1 MTLTPDNIAFWTTFS
16 HWAIGFFL
24 IAALLY
30 FLFSFVRPAWR
41 VGNELQAALRALGEV
56 KGGDGADLGV
66 ISDRVM
72 GAPRLRACWD
82 EYRDTLH
89 RQQLLGHNGQT
100 TTRYR
105 ATATAS
111 TFFSESILVD
121 TPLRSEFF
129 KHLPGILTGL
139 GIIGTFTGLILGLH
153 GFQVSDDANA
163 VRQSL
168 GTLLQAVGGAFMVSA
183 SAIVLAMLVTAV
195 EKGFLTRRYADVE
208 RLCARIDGLYQ
219 SGVGEDYLS
228 DLVTASKTSATQAQ
242 HIKDA
247 LVTDLKSI
255 LTELTERQM
264 AGLTLSNQQLG
275 QQISSAVTDT
285 LKAPLDGI
293 SDAVK
298 QVASQQGDAVN
309 RLLTDVLASFAG
321 RMESMFGGQLGGMN
335 ELLTQTAATMKG
347 TAQQFEALAARIE
360 QAGTGATD
368 KMADRMESLLTTL
381 SERQAESNAQMTAFV
396 EQMRKM
402 VADGTSQN
410 AELMQGTFSELSEIT
425 REMMLQLQQQTRSAS
440 QEMQGSARALVE
452 DMQTTLE
459 QQQRLASQMAEQ
471 HAARM
476 NGAVDSLNANAE
488 KMAETLERRTAAASD
503 DLKTSTREMAI
514 KLEDALERQQALMAH
529 SASQQNDRL
538 QATMAELAR
547 MTGQLAKDL
556 HAQASQSQQ
565 DQQTHSRAMAEQ
577 LQASLQGQQKQ
588 MQALTESVRAAADT
602 MQQAVTR
609 MRTGIDDNITRLGGS
624 AERLDGSASKLA
636 SQMQAMASA
645 ASSVETGIS
654 RLTEAT
660 QSMVQAVQAS
670 HLALGEHRQ
679 VRDAVGAMVVE
690 LRGIVDRASREAS
703 LNEQLVRQL
712 ETAAESLVAAQQQA
726 DQYLAGISSTLISAH
741 QSFADNVGSTLQRGN
756 AEFQREL
763 STAVDMLRSGIQDLA
778 DLFDNLPVNAR

>member
-1 MTLTPDNIAFWTTFS
+1 MTPDTIASWTSFS
-16 HWAIGFFL
+16 HWAIGFL
-24 IAALLY
+24 LLAATLY
-30 FLFSFVRPAWR
+30 FLFGFVRPAWR
-41 VGNELQAALRALGEV
+41 VGNELKAALLALGEV

-89 RQQLLGHNGQT
+89 RQQLMGHNGQL

-105 ATATAS
+105 ATATANA
-111 TFFSESILVD
+111 FFAESILVD
-121 TPLRSEFF
+121 TPLHTEFF

-139 GIIGTFTGLILGLH
+139 GIIGTFTGLIFGLQS
-153 GFQVSDDANA
+153 FQVSDDANT

-168 GTLLQAVGGAFMVSA
+168 GLLLQAVGGAFKVSA
-183 SAIVLAMLVTAV
+183 VAIILAMVVTAIEKFSLTRLYARV
-195 EKGFLTRRYADVE
+195 EK
-208 RLCARIDGLYQ
+208 LCARIDGLYQ

-275 QQISSAVTDT
+275 QHISSAVTDT

-298 QVASQQGDAVN
+298 HVASQQGDAVN

-360 QAGTGATD
+360 QAGTGATER
-368 KMADRMESLLTTL
+368 MADRMESLLTTL

-402 VADGTSQN
+402 VADGTAQN

-425 REMMLQLQQQTRSAS
+425 RQMMLQLQQQTRSAS
-440 QEMQGSARALVE
+440 HELQGSARALVE
-452 DMQTTLE
+452 DMQATVE
-459 QQQRLASQMAEQ
+459 QQQRLVSQMAEQ
-471 HAARM
+471 HAARV
-476 NGAVDSLNANAE
+476 NGAMDSLNANAE
-488 KMAETLERRTAAASD
+488 KMAEILERRTAAASD
-503 DLKTSTREMAI
+503 DLKTSTQEIAI
-514 KLEDALERQQALMAH
+514 KLEEALERQQSLMAK
-529 SASQQNDRL
+529 SASQQTDQL

-556 HAQASQSQQ
+556 HAQVSQSHQ
-565 DQQTHSRAMAEQ
+565 DQQTTSRAMTEQ

-609 MRTGIDDNITRLGGS
+609 MRTGVDENITRLGGS

-636 SQMQAMASA
+636 SQMQVMAGA

-660 QSMVQAVQAS
+660 HVMVQTAQAS
-670 HLALGEHRQ
+670 HLALNEHKLA
-679 VRDAVGAMVVE
+679 RDAIGAMVAE

-712 ETAAESLVAAQQQA
+712 ESATERLVAAQKQA
-726 DQYLAGISSTLISAH
+726 DQYLAGISNTLISAH

>member
-1 MTLTPDNIAFWTTFS
+1 MTPDTIALWTTFS
-16 HWAIGFFL
+16 HWAIGIFL
-24 IAALLY
+24 LAALLY
-30 FLFSFVRPAWR
+30 FLLWFVRPAWR

-72 GAPRLRACWD
+72 GAPRLRACWE

-89 RQQLLGHNGQT
+89 RQQLIGHNGQL

-105 ATATAS
+105 ATAIANA
-111 TFFSESILVD
+111 FFSESILVD
-121 TPLRSEFF
+121 TPLRTEFF

-153 GFQVSDDANA
+153 GFQVSDDANL

-168 GTLLQAVGGAFMVSA
+168 GTLLHAVGGAFVVSA
-183 SAIVLAMLVTAV
+183 SAILLAMLVTAV

-219 SGVGEDYLS
+219 SGVGEDYLA

-264 AGLTLSNQQLG
+264 AGLSLSNQQLG
-275 QQISSAVTDT
+275 QHISNAVTDT
-285 LKAPLDGI
+285 LKAPLEGI

-298 QVASQQGDAVN
+298 HVANQQGDAVN

-335 ELLTQTAATMKG
+335 ELLTQTAVTMKG

-360 QAGTGATD
+360 QAGTGATE
-368 KMADRMESLLTTL
+368 KIAERMESLLTTL

-396 EQMRKM
+396 EQMRTM

-410 AELMQGTFSELSEIT
+410 AELMQGTFSELSDIT
-425 REMMLQLQQQTRSAS
+425 SQMMLQLQQQTRNAS
-440 QEMQGSARALVE
+440 QEMQGSAKALVE
-452 DMQTTLE
+452 DMQSTLE
-459 QQQRLASQMAEQ
+459 QQQQLASQMAEQ
-471 HAARM
+471 HAVRM

-488 KMAETLERRTAAASD
+488 KVAETLERRTVATSD
-503 DLKTSTREMAI
+503 ELKTSTREMVAT
-514 KLEDALERQQALMAH
+514 LEAALGRQQALIDQTDAQH
-529 SASQQNDRL
+529 NARL
-538 QATMAELAR
+538 
-547 MTGQLAKDL
+547 
-556 HAQASQSQQ
+556 
-565 DQQTHSRAMAEQ
+565 
-577 LQASLQGQQKQ
+577 
-588 MQALTESVRAAADT
+588 QALTESVRTAADT

-609 MRTGIDDNITRLGGS
+609 MRTGVDENITRLGGS

-636 SQMQAMASA
+636 SQMLAMAGA
-645 ASSVETGIS
+645 AGSVETGIS

-660 QSMVQAVQAS
+660 QLMAQTAHAS
-670 HLALGEHRQ
+670 HLALGEHKQ
-679 VRDAVGAMVVE
+679 VRDAIGTMVTE

-712 ETAAESLVAAQQQA
+712 ETAAERLVAAQKQA
-726 DQYLAGISSTLISAH
+726 DQYLAGISSTLTSAH
-741 QSFADNVGSTLQRGN
+741 QAFADSVGSTLQRGN

-763 STAVDMLRSGIQDLA
+763 STAVDMLRSGVQDLA
-778 DLFDNLPVNAR
+778 DLFDNLPANVR

>member
-1 MTLTPDNIAFWTTFS
+1 MTPDTIAFWTTVS
-16 HWAIGFFL
+16 HWAIGIFL
-24 IAALLY
+24 LAATLY
-30 FLFSFVRPAWR
+30 FLFWFVRPAWR

-56 KGGDGADLGV
+56 KGGDGSDLGV

-89 RQQLLGHNGQT
+89 RQQLMGHNGQL

-105 ATATAS
+105 ATAIANA
-111 TFFSESILVD
+111 FFSESILVD
-121 TPLRSEFF
+121 TPLRTEFF

-153 GFQVSDDANA
+153 GFQVSDDANL

-168 GTLLQAVGGAFMVSA
+168 GTLLQAVGGAFVVSA
-183 SAIVLAMLVTAV
+183 SAIVLAMLITAV

-264 AGLTLSNQQLG
+264 AGLSLSNQQLG
-275 QQISSAVTDT
+275 QHISNAVTDT
-285 LKAPLDGI
+285 LKAPLEGI

-298 QVASQQGDAVN
+298 HVANQQGDAVN

-368 KMADRMESLLTTL
+368 KMAARMESLLTTL
-381 SERQAESNAQMTAFV
+381 SERQAESNAQMTTFV

-425 REMMLQLQQQTRSAS
+425 SQMMLQLQQQTRNAS
-440 QEMQGSARALVE
+440 QEMQGSAKALVE
-452 DMQTTLE
+452 DMQSTLE

-471 HAARM
+471 HAVRM

-488 KMAETLERRTAAASD
+488 KVAETLERRTAAASD
-503 DLKTSTREMAI
+503 ELKNSTRDMAAT
-514 KLEDALERQQALMAH
+514 LEAALGRQQALIDQTDAQH
-529 SASQQNDRL
+529 NARL
-538 QATMAELAR
+538 
-547 MTGQLAKDL
+547 
-556 HAQASQSQQ
+556 
-565 DQQTHSRAMAEQ
+565 
-577 LQASLQGQQKQ
+577 
-588 MQALTESVRAAADT
+588 QALTESVRTAADT
-602 MQQAVTR
+602 MQQAVMR
-609 MRTGIDDNITRLGGS
+609 MRTGVDENITRLGGS

-636 SQMQAMASA
+636 SQMLAMAGA
-645 ASSVETGIS
+645 AGSVETGIS

-660 QSMVQAVQAS
+660 QLMAQTAQAS

-679 VRDAVGAMVVE
+679 VRDAIGTMVAE

-712 ETAAESLVAAQQQA
+712 ETAAERLVEAQKQA
-726 DQYLAGISSTLISAH
+726 DQYLSGISSTLTSAH
-741 QSFADNVGSTLQRGN
+741 QSFADNVASTLQRGN
-756 AEFQREL
+756 AEFQHEL
-763 STAVDMLRSGIQDLA
+763 STAVGMLRSGIEDLS
-778 DLFDNLPVNAR
+778 DLFDKLPVNAR